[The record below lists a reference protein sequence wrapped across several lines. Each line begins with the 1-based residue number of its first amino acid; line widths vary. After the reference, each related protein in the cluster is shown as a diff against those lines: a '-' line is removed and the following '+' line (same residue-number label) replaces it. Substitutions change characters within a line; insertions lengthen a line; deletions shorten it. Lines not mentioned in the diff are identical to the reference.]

1 MNYSPRNYGTPRN
14 YGAPRDYPAP
24 LASPG
29 LNGYAEDSDG
39 EERPIGALFSNLG
52 SQLSVLL
59 QKEVELA
66 KLEVQDQAAK
76 AAKAGAVLGATAV
89 LAFLASILVS
99 FAAAWGLAEVMPA
112 GLAFLIVGVLYAVV
126 AGVLFAQG
134 RRRLRQIR
142 PVPVQTVKTLKD
154 DVDVARSS
162 VSRGMSGPPSHLH
175 SERELSK

>member
-1 MNYSPRNYGTPRN
+1 MAVNYSPRN

-29 LNGYAEDSDG
+29 LSGYAEEADA
-39 EERPIGALFSNLG
+39 EERPLGTLFSNLG
-52 SQLSVLL
+52 SQLSFLL

-66 KLEVQDQAAK
+66 KLEVQDQATK

-89 LAFLASILVS
+89 VAFLASILVS
-99 FAAAWGLAEVMPA
+99 FAAAWGLAEVMPT
-112 GLAFLIVGVLYAVV
+112 GLAFLVVGVVYAIV
-126 AGVLFAQG
+126 AGILFALG
-134 RRRLRQIR
+134 RRRLRQVR

-162 VSRGMSGPPSHLH
+162 VSLGMSGPPSH
-175 SERELSK
+175 SPSGRELSR